1 MPTTRRA
8 GFALIAGAVA
18 SLGVLIWHPTGRSAA
33 GGGYGIST
41 VVHAVA
47 ILAELTILV
56 GALGLTVHLRAA
68 RDTALAAF
76 VTYAAATMSLIIA
89 AVAAGWIDPPL
100 AGTLNR
106 SFANVGF
113 GLAAVALILWSLAM
127 WRTHF
132 SRSLA
137 ISGAAVGVFTLAGLL
152 HGAGL
157 TLHGFGGLV
166 MLAFIVWVGWTGMVL
181 SSGAPA

>member
-1 MPTTRRA
+1 M
-8 GFALIAGAVA
+8 AGAAA
-18 SLGVLIWHPTGRSAA
+18 SLGVLIWHPTGREAA

-47 ILAELTILV
+47 ILAELTMLV
-56 GALGLTVHLRAA
+56 GAIGLTVHLRAA
-68 RDTALAAF
+68 RDTALAGF

-89 AVAAGWIDPPL
+89 AVAAGWIEPSL

-113 GLAAVALILWSLAM
+113 GLAAVAMILWSVAI
-127 WRTHF
+127 WRTRF
-132 SRSLA
+132 SRTLA
-137 ISGAAVGVFTLAGLL
+137 IFGATAGVFTLAGLL

-157 TLHGFGGLV
+157 TLHGFGGVV

-181 SSGAPA
+181 RGQVA

>member
-1 MPTTRRA
+1 MTTNRRA
-8 GFALIAGAVA
+8 GLALIAGAVA
-18 SLGVLIWHPTGRSAA
+18 SLGVLIWHPTGREAA

-56 GALGLTVHLRAA
+56 GAIGLTVHLRAA
-68 RDTALAAF
+68 RDTALAGF

-89 AVAAGWIDPPL
+89 AVAAGWIDPPA

-106 SFANVGF
+106 SFATVGF
-113 GLAAVALILWSLAM
+113 GLAAVAMILWSTAM
-127 WRTHF
+127 WRTRF
-132 SRSLA
+132 SRTLA
-137 ISGAAVGVFTLAGLL
+137 VFGATAGVFTLAGLL

-166 MLAFIVWVGWTGMVL
+166 MLAFIIWVAWTGMVL
-181 SSGAPA
+181 MGQVA